1 MRLPKE
7 VTWCVRIL
15 GNFDGRM
22 SSRIVYSCLLILFL
36 TFSGQGWSQD
46 IDRINHLKAELRNTG
61 ETVDRFTLLSDLAFE
76 YRFANPDS
84 TIYFTLQ
91 AEELGKKLKL
101 GLGMAR
107 PLNFRGVAYN
117 YKGERL
123 KAYETYLEAVEIA
136 EAQHDT
142 LQIAHAKNNMGRVF
156 FDQGLLSR
164 SYDYFLEAIPL
175 FESLGDSTGMAYG
188 YQSLANLYRTQ
199 KDFVKGEE
207 YFKMALDLRLKLG
220 KTRDIMS
227 AWTYLGRLYNE
238 AGEYNKATECF
249 LKADSG
255 YAVTDDKINMA
266 ETRIFLA
273 ENYIENNEIENA
285 EQVFQQGYDVI
296 IKSNVVRF
304 QPRLFITLGKIEF
317 LKGGYARAKTHFQR
331 GLKIAQLI
339 NDLALQM
346 EAHLYL
352 SKVAS
357 KLSSPTE
364 QITNYNQYLIIK
376 DSLKDL
382 DVARQVERLQ
392 FELQIEKKEQENKLL
407 KTSQEKNAAII
418 KQQRSQNIALFI
430 AAFSLLVL
438 GIVVWRN
445 SRKRELANVKLEA
458 KNIEIENQRVE
469 ILKQNEELGRQNQKL
484 SELNHEKDTLMS
496 IVAHDLKSPLN
507 RIRGLVEVI
516 RLEGGLDEEK
526 SKLLKMIESS
536 TQSGLDLITDLL
548 DVHEI
553 EENRNV
559 LKAPIDMQEFL
570 KNRLDTFRSVAVAK
584 NMDIRFGENGLQ
596 VVQSDIE
603 YLSRI
608 FDNLISNA
616 IKFSP
621 KGSVITLSSGL
632 DHGKAWVAVKDQGPG
647 FQDFEKKLV
656 YQKFKRLSA
665 RPTGG
670 ESSNGLGLAI
680 VKTLVD
686 RLQGEIILNSSSGK
700 GSEFIVKF
708 PAA

>member
-1 MRLPKE
+1 MFSK
-7 VTWCVRIL
+7 I
-15 GNFDGRM
+15 NF
-22 SSRIVYSCLLILFL
+22 CLVLAL
-36 TFSGQGWSQD
+36 TIGSLRETSAQD
-46 IDRINHLKAELRNTG
+46 LERINSIKQELAGAE
-61 ETVDRFTLLSDLAFE
+61 ESIERFTLLSDLAFE

-91 AEELGKKLKL
+91 AEELGKKLKIGL
-101 GLGMAR
+101 GLAR

-123 KAYETYLEAVEIA
+123 KAYETYQEALEIA
-136 EAQHDT
+136 EAQHDS
-142 LQIAHAKNNMGRVF
+142 LQIAHAKNNIGRVF

-164 SYDYFLEAIPL
+164 SYEYFLEAIPL
-175 FESLGDSTGMAYG
+175 FEALHDSTGMAYG

-207 YFKMALDLRLKLG
+207 YFNKALAIRLKLG
-220 KTRDIMS
+220 RTRDIMS

-238 AGEYNKATECF
+238 AGQYPKATVCL

-255 YAVTDDKINMA
+255 YAVTKDQINMA

-273 ENYIENNEIENA
+273 ENYIEDNKVEEA
-285 EQVFQQGYDVI
+285 EKIFQKGYDVI
-296 IKSNVVRF
+296 IKSSVIRF

-317 LKGGYARAKTHFQR
+317 LKNNYAKAHEHFQR
-331 GLKIAQLI
+331 GLNVARSIE
-339 NDLALQM
+339 DLALQM

-352 SKVAS
+352 SKVAE
-357 KLSSPTE
+357 KLSRPEE
-364 QITNYNQYLIIK
+364 QMSNYNQYLILK
-376 DSLKDL
+376 DTLKDL
-382 DVARQVERLQ
+382 DVARQVERLE
-392 FELQIEKKEQENKLL
+392 FELEIEKRDQENRLL
-407 KTSQEKNAAII
+407 KLNQERNNAII
-418 KQQRSQNIALFI
+418 KQQRYQNIALFI
-430 AAFSLLVL
+430 AVLSLLIL
-438 GIVVWRN
+438 GTVVWRN
-445 SRKRELANVKLEA
+445 GRKRELANIKLA
-458 KNIEIENQRVE
+458 RQNAEIEKQRGE
-469 ILKQNEELGRQNQKL
+469 ILKQNEALGHQNHKL

-507 RIRGLVEVI
+507 RIHGLVEVI
-516 RLEGGLDEEK
+516 RLEGGLDGEK
-526 SKLLKMIESS
+526 AKLLKMIESS

-553 EENRNV
+553 EENRNI
-559 LKAPIDMQEFL
+559 LDASIDMQEFL
-570 KNRLDTFRSVAVAK
+570 KSRLESFRAVAIAK
-584 NMDIRFGENGLQ
+584 GMNIQFGENSLGK
-596 VVQSDIE
+596 VHSSVE
-603 YLSRI
+603 YLNRI

-621 KGSVITLSSGL
+621 RGSVITLSSGL
-632 DHGKAWVAVKDQGPG
+632 ENGMAWVSVKDQGPG
-647 FQDFEKKLV
+647 FQELDKKFV

-686 RLQGEIILNSSSGK
+686 RLQGEIILNSAPGK

>member
-1 MRLPKE
+1 MS
-7 VTWCVRIL
+7 VRAL
-15 GNFDGRM
+15 F
-22 SSRIVYSCLLILFL
+22 SVVLILL
-36 TFSGQGWSQD
+36 LANTNLQAQD
-46 IDRINHLKAELRNTG
+46 NDRINLIKQKLSKTG
-61 ETVDRFTLLSDLAFE
+61 EEVERFTLLADLAFE

-84 TIYFTLQ
+84 TIYYTIQ
-91 AEELGKKLKL
+91 AEELGKKLNL

-117 YKGERL
+117 YKGDRL
-123 KAYETYLEAVEIA
+123 EAYETYSQALEV
-136 EAQHDT
+136 AQLQKDT
-142 LQIAHAKNNMGRVF
+142 LQIAHAKNNIGRVF

-164 SYDYFLEAIPL
+164 SYDYFLDAIPL
-175 FESLGDSTGMAYG
+175 FEALSDSTGMAYG

-199 KDFVKGEE
+199 KDFLKGEE
-207 YFKMALDLRLKLG
+207 YFKKALSIRLKL
-220 KTRDIMS
+220 KNTRDIMS

-238 AGEYNKATECF
+238 SGEYNKATTCL

-255 YAVTDDKINMA
+255 YSLTNDKINLA

-273 ENYIENNEIENA
+273 ENYIEDNKVAEA
-285 EQVFQQGYDVI
+285 EQIFQKGYDVI
-296 IKSNVVRF
+296 IKSNVIRF
-304 QPRLFITLGKIEF
+304 RPRLFITLGKIEF
-317 LKGGYARAKTHFQR
+317 LKGRYANAKEHFVK
-331 GLKIAQLI
+331 GLQVARSIK
-339 NDLALQM
+339 DLALQM

-352 SKVAS
+352 SKVAD
-357 KLSSPTE
+357 KLSSPAE
-364 QITNYNQYLIIK
+364 QMSNYNQYLILK

-392 FELQIEKKEQENKLL
+392 FELEIEKKDQENKLL
-407 KTSQEKNAAII
+407 KVNEERNNAII
-418 KQQRSQNIALFI
+418 KQQRYQNIALFI
-430 AAFSLLVL
+430 AVFSLLIL
-438 GIVVWRN
+438 GTVVWRN
-445 SRKRELANVKLEA
+445 SRKRELANVQLA
-458 KNIEIENQRVE
+458 QQNAEIETQRVE

-516 RLEGGLDEEK
+516 RLEGGLNEEK
-526 SKLLKMIESS
+526 LKLLKMIESS

-559 LKAPIDMQEFL
+559 LTAPVDLQDFL
-570 KNRLDTFRSVAVAK
+570 KSRLDNFRSVAVAK
-584 NMDIRFGENGLQ
+584 GMDIKFQGNNVG
-596 VVQSDIE
+596 VINSDVE
-603 YLSRI
+603 YLNRI

-621 KGSVITLSSGL
+621 KGSLILLNSGIEN
-632 DHGKAWVAVKDQGPG
+632 GMAWVSVKDQGPG
-647 FQDFEKKLV
+647 FQDFDKKLV

-686 RLQGEIILNSSSGK
+686 RLQGEIILNSTPGK

-708 PAA
+708 PIA